1 MLLSE
6 MMKTRLARQANV
18 CVEDKIPVIDLLVK
32 DEEWIGCQ
40 RTNLVMIMYLS
51 TSRGGS
57 NTNLLKVGKV
67 QDLLESKEDVM
78 NDDEAGLV
86 MLNY

>member
-1 MLLSE
+1 MGMVKSE
-6 MMKTRLARQANV
+6 VGRQY
-18 CVEDKIPVIDLLVK
+18 
-32 DEEWIGCQ
+32 GCKVTQ
-40 RTNLVMIMYLS
+40 FRIMDWWSENENLVMIMYLS
-51 TSRGGS
+51 TSGGGS

>member
-1 MLLSE
+1 
-6 MMKTRLARQANV
+6 
-18 CVEDKIPVIDLLVK
+18 
-32 DEEWIGCQ
+32 
-40 RTNLVMIMYLS
+40 MIMYLS

>member
-1 MLLSE
+1 
-6 MMKTRLARQANV
+6 
-18 CVEDKIPVIDLLVK
+18 
-32 DEEWIGCQ
+32 
-40 RTNLVMIMYLS
+40 MIMYLS
-51 TSRGGS
+51 TSGGGS